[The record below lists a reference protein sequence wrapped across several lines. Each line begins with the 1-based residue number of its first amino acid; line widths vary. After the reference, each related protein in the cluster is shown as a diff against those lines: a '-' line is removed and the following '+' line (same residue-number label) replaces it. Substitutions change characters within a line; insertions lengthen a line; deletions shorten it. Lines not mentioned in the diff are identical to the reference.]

1 MSKHLSNLDFSL
13 KTEYIDGEPVTYKVI
28 ESPKAVYSYF
38 TVDENNDLV
47 YIKGRYEFDTNN
59 KKMLVRYYGISR
71 KLKETGHFSKET
83 NKVTICSKTYAIK
96 SIPSNTNKFEI
107 INKTIYLHLTKI
119 EKQYEIFKKA
129 CEYIAHQYM
138 DKRVMYWAKKMKAK
152 VTKISFKNVSSKFA
166 YYSYPSCKVTFSL
179 FVLAFDLDTIDY
191 LIIHELSHYFY
202 QDHSANF
209 WMKVSEF
216 CPEYKKYEKVLNF
229 EH

>member
-1 MSKHLSNLDFSL
+1 
-13 KTEYIDGEPVTYKVI
+13 
-28 ESPKAVYSYF
+28 
-38 TVDENNDLV
+38 
-47 YIKGRYEFDTNN
+47 
-59 KKMLVRYYGISR
+59 MLVRYYGISR
-71 KLKETGHFSKET
+71 KLKEAGHFSKET
-83 NKVTICSKTYAIK
+83 NKVTICNKTYAIK